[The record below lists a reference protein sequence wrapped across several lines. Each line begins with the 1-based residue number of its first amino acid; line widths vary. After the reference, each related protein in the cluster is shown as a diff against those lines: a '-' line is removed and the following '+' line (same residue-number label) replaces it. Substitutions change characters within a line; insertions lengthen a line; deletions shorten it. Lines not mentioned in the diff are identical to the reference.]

1 MTNFP
6 DLKID
11 DTRRTNE
18 ATRNSQPFAICIMN
32 PEPAVRAFFM
42 KVFKNTDTISTDY
55 NVIKK
60 TGALLDQ
67 NTKNVLRVTLK
78 DNAELFKKHL
88 EIDYS
93 RWYKTQE
100 RFGLLAGLI
109 EKTEKQ
115 FDKTKN
121 KQRLST

>member
-18 ATRNSQPFAICIMN
+18 ATRNSQPFAICLTN

-42 KVFKNTDTISTDY
+42 KVFNNTDTISTDY
-55 NVIKK
+55 NVVKK

-78 DNAELFKKHL
+78 SDAELFKKHL

-100 RFGLLAGLI
+100 RFGLLSGLI
-109 EKTEKQ
+109 EKTEQQ
-115 FDKTKN
+115 FEKTKN
-121 KQRLST
+121 KNRLSI

>member
-6 DLKID
+6 ELKIE

-18 ATRNSQPFAICIMN
+18 LTLNSQPFAICIMN
-32 PEPAVRAFFM
+32 PEPAVRAFFI
-42 KVFKNTDTISTDY
+42 KVFNNTDAISNDY
-55 NVIKK
+55 NIVKK

-67 NTKNVLRVTLK
+67 NTKNILRVTLK
-78 DNAELFKKHL
+78 NNSELFKKHL

-100 RFGLLAGLI
+100 RFGLLAGII
-109 EKTEKQ
+109 EKTEQQ
-115 FDKTKN
+115 FEKTRNKN
-121 KQRLST
+121 RLSI